1 MKNKEISSI
10 ISNKNFIP
18 IFFIVLFLYFF
29 SLNIFQMHNQH
40 WTAML
45 DQDIIMIY
53 NSLLISSGIEQSYR
67 DHPAYTTFLILGG
80 IFKICSMFFDNFTLQ
95 EVLSSNAIDE
105 DFQKL
110 FYIGRIVN
118 NFFIFFIIIFFYKVL
133 QEFNISRSI
142 TLLAVSFSV
151 FFMSFYE
158 LLFLIR
164 SEVVSILMFL
174 ISFYFLIRFFKTNNI
189 FHILLTGLF
198 FGFSMLAKI
207 QIIFLFLIILIILP
221 FLINYFSASD
231 RLNYLIQNSKLLGL
245 SRIILILF
253 ILLFILIQTFLA
265 KIFLN
270 FDDQTFSLSHNEDA
284 FLFLFFVLFYLIFI
298 KLLSKYYS
306 INVNQIVVSIGLIIS
321 GFVLCLIFVLLLDV
335 TNTISFHKL
344 NLIKLS
350 NPIKFMTMHAFE
362 VEGQSGIMVKI
373 RAILQAALGNLEISA
388 EFNENYNPTILGI
401 DTKIFFRSLHLIIFF
416 SLILISSLI
425 IRKKILI
432 YLSGVFFI
440 GILIYFLI
448 FILRETFGYNIF
460 LFPFYL
466 IIFSLLLDN
475 LDRKYLLIF
484 SSTLFLVFIMENFS
498 LSSMYKNVFKREPSV
513 YDFCGIDKWKNSEN
527 YEKNYNKESYIK
539 IVDDADLWIKIHAP
553 KFYKVGF
560 EYCIQLRDE
569 ERNRQAKF
577 KIK

>member
-80 IFKICSMFFDNFTLQ
+80 IFKICSIFFDNFTLQ

-105 DFQKL
+105 EFQKL

-118 NFFIFFIIIFFYKVL
+118 NFFIFLIIIFFYKVL

-207 QIIFLFLIILIILP
+207 QIIFLFLTILIALP

-253 ILLFILIQTFLA
+253 ILLFHFDTN
-265 KIFLN
+265 IFSQN
-270 FDDQTFSLSHNEDA
+270 
-284 FLFLFFVLFYLIFI
+284 
-298 KLLSKYYS
+298 
-306 INVNQIVVSIGLIIS
+306 
-321 GFVLCLIFVLLLDV
+321 
-335 TNTISFHKL
+335 
-344 NLIKLS
+344 
-350 NPIKFMTMHAFE
+350 
-362 VEGQSGIMVKI
+362 
-373 RAILQAALGNLEISA
+373 
-388 EFNENYNPTILGI
+388 
-401 DTKIFFRSLHLIIFF
+401 FFRF
-416 SLILISSLI
+416 
-425 IRKKILI
+425 
-432 YLSGVFFI
+432 
-440 GILIYFLI
+440 
-448 FILRETFGYNIF
+448 
-460 LFPFYL
+460 
-466 IIFSLLLDN
+466 
-475 LDRKYLLIF
+475 
-484 SSTLFLVFIMENFS
+484 
-498 LSSMYKNVFKREPSV
+498 
-513 YDFCGIDKWKNSEN
+513 
-527 YEKNYNKESYIK
+527 
-539 IVDDADLWIKIHAP
+539 
-553 KFYKVGF
+553 
-560 EYCIQLRDE
+560 
-569 ERNRQAKF
+569 
-577 KIK
+577 